1 MSRYLRRLPMA
12 VVLGAALLVTASA
25 EAGIVAADS
34 FEGYTQSNLSGK
46 GSAADEGWTGGWA
59 TTNDTGVNVNVVAE
73 SMAASGVDG
82 GTQAIK
88 IDFDENG
95 SGIYGP
101 NATFRRGFTAQ
112 SGTVYTSFLL
122 NTQNWDATNF
132 LQFYLFPASGNTFYT
147 SATAGVRNVEGSP
160 YFARIATLEDF
171 GATSTGRHMVT
182 ADSAIDHT
190 NGTTSLVVLKLSKG
204 DTDGDND
211 VDANDKYVQTDL
223 WINPSSVTEADNT
236 IAATAVFSESTDYDY
251 SFTSVNSLALRLFNV
266 NDNDTIAVDR
276 IVLGTDFASVVPEP
290 STWLLMI
297 LGLAGMW
304 CIQRRWS

>member
-1 MSRYLRRLPMA
+1 MA
-12 VVLGAALLVTASA
+12 VVLGAALLVTAST
-25 EAGIVAADS
+25 EAGIIAADS
-34 FEGYTQSNLSGK
+34 FEGYTQSGLAGN
-46 GSAADEGWTGGWA
+46 GSAADEGWTGDWA
-59 TTNDTGVNVNVVAE
+59 TTNDSGVNVNVVAE
-73 SMAASGVDG
+73 SMAASGVGG
-82 GTQAIK
+82 GTQAVK

-132 LQFYLFPASGNTFYT
+132 LQFYLYPTSGNGIYT

-171 GATSTGRHMVT
+171 GVTSTGRHT
-182 ADSAIDHT
+182 ATTDAAIDHT
-190 NGTTSLVVLKLSKG
+190 NGATSLVVLKLSKA
-204 DTDGDND
+204 DTDGDSD
-211 VDANDKYVQTDL
+211 IDADDRYVQTDL
-223 WINPSSVTEADNT
+223 WINPSSVTEADNPT
-236 IAATAVFSESTDYDY
+236 AATAVFSESADYAY
-251 SFTSVNSLALRLFNV
+251 SFASVNSLALRLFNMS
-266 NDNDTIAVDR
+266 DDETIAVDR
-276 IVLGTDFASVVPEP
+276 IILSTDFASVVPEP

-304 CIQRRWS
+304 CIQRRRS